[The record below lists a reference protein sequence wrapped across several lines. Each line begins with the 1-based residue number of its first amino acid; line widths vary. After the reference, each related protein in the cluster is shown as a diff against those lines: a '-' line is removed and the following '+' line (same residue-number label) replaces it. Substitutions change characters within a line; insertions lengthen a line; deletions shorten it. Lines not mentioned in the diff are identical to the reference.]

1 MSKNTKKKVVE
12 EKKEF
17 APPREPL
24 EKPKL
29 NPEEELIE
37 LKIAHSTKA
46 SEYFPV
52 PYQEKIV
59 KIFALFDRDD
69 DGFINFDE
77 LKVAATD

>member
-29 NPEEELIE
+29 SPEEELLE
-37 LKIAHSTKA
+37 LRTSFSQKA
-46 SEYFPV
+46 AEYFPQ
-52 PYQEKIV
+52 PYLDKIN
-59 KIFALFDRDD
+59 KIFELFDRDT
-69 DGFINFDE
+69 DGYIKFDE
-77 LKVAATD
+77 LKVGLR